1 MTVRIVTDSVADIP
15 AEIVEELGIT
25 VVPIHVC
32 FGNEVYRDGIDI
44 STKQFYKRLKNSKVI
59 PTTAVPAPGIFAEA
73 YNKLAQETDEIV
85 VIVLTSKLSGFY
97 NVAKQGIELMK
108 KKCRVE
114 VIDSQWAIMAEGF
127 IVMAAARAARAG
139 AGINEVLELVRK
151 NISRVQLCAAFDT
164 LEYLKRGGRVG
175 KAAALMGS
183 MFHIHPI
190 IGLEDGVVVP
200 FGKARSMPEA
210 IDYLYNFAA
219 KYSYI
224 EELSVACYSAVEETR
239 QLIDKLNKIF
249 PHERIIRAGTS
260 PVIGTHTGPNLVAL
274 AIMGDC

>member
-15 AEIVEELGIT
+15 AEIVKELDIT

-44 STKQFYKRLKNSKVI
+44 STEEFYKRLENSKVT
-59 PTTAVPAPGIFAEA
+59 PTTAVPAPGIFGAT
-73 YNKLAQETDEIV
+73 YDKLAEKTDEIV
-85 VIVLTSKLSGFY
+85 VITLTSKLSGFY
-97 NVAKQGIELMK
+97 NVAKQGTELMK
-108 KKCRVE
+108 RRCRVE

-139 AGINEVLELVRK
+139 AGIDEVLDLVHK
-151 NISRVQLCAAFDT
+151 NRSRVQLCAAFDT

-190 IGLEDGVVVP
+190 IGIEDGVVVP
-200 FGKARSMPEA
+200 FAKAKSTSEA
-210 IDYLYNFAA
+210 VDYLYNFAS

-224 EELSVACYSAVEETR
+224 EELSVAYYSAIEDAE
-239 QLIDKLNKIF
+239 QLIARFSEIF
-249 PHERIIRAGTS
+249 PLDRIIRSRTS
-260 PVIGTHTGPNLVAL
+260 PVIGTHTGPNLIVL
-274 AIMGDC
+274 AIMGD

>member
-1 MTVRIVTDSVADIP
+1 MTVRVVTDNVADIP
-15 AEIVEELGIT
+15 AEIVKELGIT

-32 FGNEVYRDGIDI
+32 FAEQVYRDGVDI
-44 STKQFYKRLKNSKVI
+44 STEEFYKKLENSKVM
-59 PTTAVPAPGIFAEA
+59 PTTAVPAPGIFAET
-73 YNKLAQETDEIV
+73 YDKLAEETDEII

-127 IVMAAARAARAG
+127 IVMAAARAAHAG
-139 AGINEVLELVRK
+139 TGIDEILELVNK

-190 IGLEDGVVVP
+190 IGLEDGVVIP
-200 FGKARSMPEA
+200 LGKAKSMQEV

-224 EELSVACYSAVEETR
+224 EELSVACYSATGEAG
-239 QLIDKLNKIF
+239 QLTDRLSKIF
-249 PHERIIRAGTS
+249 PPGRIIRSGTS
-260 PVIGTHTGPNLVAL
+260 PVIGTHTGPNLIAL
-274 AIMGDC
+274 AIMGDR

>member
-1 MTVRIVTDSVADIP
+1 MTVKIITDSVADIP
-15 AEIVEELGIT
+15 SEIVKELNIT

-32 FGNEVYRDGIDI
+32 FEKEVYRDGIDI
-44 STKQFYKRLKNSKVI
+44 STEQFYKKLENSKVM
-59 PTTAVPAPGIFAEA
+59 PTTAVPAPGIFAA
-73 YNKLAQETDEIV
+73 TYDKLAEETDEIV

-127 IVMAAARAARAG
+127 IVIAAARAARNG
-139 AGINEVLELVRK
+139 ARTDEILELVGN

-175 KAAALMGS
+175 KAAAMMGS

-190 IGLEDGVVVP
+190 IGLEGGVVVP
-200 FGKARSMPEA
+200 FSKARSMPEA

-224 EELSVACYSAVEETR
+224 EELSVACHSATEEAG

-249 PHERIIRAGTS
+249 PRNGIIRSGTS
-260 PVIGTHTGPNLVAL
+260 PVIGAHTGPNLIAL

>member
-1 MTVRIVTDSVADIP
+1 MTVRIITDSVADIP
-15 AEIVEELGIT
+15 AEIVKELDIT

-32 FGNEVYRDGIDI
+32 FGEQVYRDGVDI
-44 STKQFYKRLKNSKVI
+44 SAEEFYKKLETSKVI
-59 PTTAVPAPGIFAEA
+59 PTTAVPAPGIFATT
-73 YNKLAQETDEIV
+73 YDQLAEETDEIV

-127 IVMAAARAARAG
+127 IVITAARAARAG
-139 AGINEVLELVRK
+139 AGIDEVIKLVHK

-164 LEYLKRGGRVG
+164 LEYLKKGGRVG

-190 IGLEDGVVVP
+190 IGLENGVVVP
-200 FGKARSMPEA
+200 LDKAKSMPEA

-219 KYSYI
+219 RYSYI
-224 EELSVACYSAVEETR
+224 EELSIACHSAIKEAGQLTDRLSKYSLMKRSFTPGPVPLSA
-239 QLIDKLNKIF
+239 
-249 PHERIIRAGTS
+249 RIPDRT
-260 PVIGTHTGPNLVAL
+260 
-274 AIMGDC
+274 

>member
-15 AEIVEELGIT
+15 AEIVEELDIT

-32 FGNEVYRDGIDI
+32 FGNEVYRDGVDI
-44 STKQFYKRLKNSKVI
+44 STEEFYKKLENSKVM
-59 PTTAVPAPGIFAEA
+59 PTTAVPAPGVFAA
-73 YNKLAQETDEIV
+73 TYDKLAEETDGIV
-85 VIVLTSKLSGFY
+85 AIVLTSKLSGFY

-108 KKCRVE
+108 KRCRVE

-127 IVMAAARAARAG
+127 IVIAAARAARAG
-139 AGINEVLELVRK
+139 AGIDEVLELVDK

-200 FGKARSMPEA
+200 LGKARSMEEA
-210 IDYLYNFAA
+210 VDYLYNFAA

-224 EELSVACYSAVEETR
+224 EELSIACYSATEEAG
-239 QLIDKLNKIF
+239 QLVDRLSTIF
-249 PHERIIRAGTS
+249 PHERIIRSGTS
-260 PVIGTHTGPNLVAL
+260 PVIGTHTGPNLIAL
-274 AIMGDC
+274 AIMGDR